1 MSRFVPPKSRNNT
14 GVGLCP
20 WYATVLGGFALARRN
35 SGLMSAVTRRAKKI
49 KVILMDVDG
58 TLTDGRVWLLSQP
71 DGTATELKSFD
82 AHDGAGLTL
91 AASAGLRTGVITG
104 RESPALRRRAKEARI
119 EFVYE
124 RVPLK
129 MPVFEEILE
138 LTGASDEEV
147 AYIGDDLPDLPLM
160 QRAGLAVAVAN
171 AMPEAKRA
179 AHYVTRA
186 EGGRGAVRET
196 IELIMKS
203 QGIWKTMLGEARA

>member
-1 MSRFVPPKSRNNT
+1 MANRFSKPSPSVI
-14 GVGLCP
+14 
-20 WYATVLGGFALARRN
+20 
-35 SGLMSAVTRRAKKI
+35 RRAKRI
-49 KVILMDVDG
+49 KVLLMDVDG
-58 TLTDGRVWLLSQP
+58 TLTDGRVWLMSQP

-91 AASAGLRTGVITG
+91 AATAGLRTGVITG

-129 MPVFEEILE
+129 MPVYEEILD
-138 LTGASDEEV
+138 LTGAVDEEV
-147 AYIGDDLPDLPLM
+147 AYIGDDLPDVPLM
-160 QRAGLAVAVAN
+160 QRVGLAVAVAN
-171 AMPEAKRA
+171 AMPEAKHA

-186 EGGRGAVRET
+186 SGGRGAIRET

-203 QGIWKTMLGEARA
+203 QGIWQKMLNEARA

>member
-1 MSRFVPPKSRNNT
+1 MPQSVRPSPSV
-14 GVGLCP
+14 V
-20 WYATVLGGFALARRN
+20 
-35 SGLMSAVTRRAKKI
+35 RRAKRI
-49 KVILMDVDG
+49 KVVLMDVDG

-91 AASAGLRTGVITG
+91 AATAGLRTGLISG
-104 RESPALRRRAKEARI
+104 RESPAVRRRAKEARI

-129 MPVFEEILE
+129 MPVYEEILD
-138 LTGASDEEV
+138 LTGAVDEEV
-147 AYIGDDLPDLPLM
+147 AYIGDDLPDIPLM
-160 QRAGLAVAVAN
+160 ERAGLAVAVAN
-171 AMPEAKRA
+171 ATPETKRA

-186 EGGRGAVRET
+186 EGGRGAVREA

-203 QGIWKTMLGEARA
+203 QGIWKKMLAEARA